1 MKINFYIFI
10 FYIFIF
16 YIFKYKNMSSDFFYK
31 FSNKIDNEDESL
43 KLNLDELYNKKQ
55 QQDLNVLNNYN
66 KILQRIHNK
75 IKYVSK
81 NIVNDNCCWYL
92 MPEMVI
98 GVPKYD
104 YKDCTAYIID
114 KLRANGFI
122 VRYTHPNLLFIS
134 WKHWVPTYVRNEIK
148 KKTGNVIDEY
158 GNIITNDD
166 KNNNTNMTNALE
178 NKDTK
183 DNLLFSNNKQIKNIN
198 TSSSKEYKDVKSYK
212 PSGNLIYNNS
222 LLEKLQ
228 IN

>member
-1 MKINFYIFI
+1 
-10 FYIFIF
+10 
-16 YIFKYKNMSSDFFYK
+16 MSSDFFYN

-75 IKYVSK
+75 IKFVSK

-104 YKDCTAYIID
+104 YKDCTAYTID

-148 KKTGNVIDEY
+148 KKTGNVVDEY
-158 GNIITNDD
+158 GNIINNDD
-166 KNNNTNMTNALE
+166 KNTNITSAME
-178 NKDTK
+178 NKDAN
-183 DNLLFSNNKQIKNIN
+183 DNLLFSNNKQVKNIN
-198 TSSSKEYKDVKSYK
+198 TSSNKDYKDIKSYK

>member
-1 MKINFYIFI
+1 
-10 FYIFIF
+10 
-16 YIFKYKNMSSDFFYK
+16 MSSDFFYN

-104 YKDCTAYIID
+104 YKDCTAYTID

-158 GNIITNDD
+158 GNIINNDD
-166 KNNNTNMTNALE
+166 NNNNTNISNTLE
-178 NKDTK
+178 NKDAK

>member
-1 MKINFYIFI
+1 
-10 FYIFIF
+10 
-16 YIFKYKNMSSDFFYK
+16 MSSDFFYN
-31 FSNKIDNEDESL
+31 FSNKIDSEDESL

-81 NIVNDNCCWYL
+81 NVVNDNCCWYL

-114 KLRANGFI
+114 KLRINGFI

-134 WKHWVPTYVRNEIK
+134 WKHWVPTYVRTEIK
-148 KKTGNVIDEY
+148 KKTGNAVDEY
-158 GNIITNDD
+158 GNIIVNDD
-166 KNNNTNMTNALE
+166 KNDNTNIVSNSE
-178 NKDTK
+178 SK
-183 DNLLFSNNKQIKNIN
+183 DNILFSNKQIKNIN
-198 TSSSKEYKDVKSYK
+198 TSSTKEYKDVKSYK

>member
-1 MKINFYIFI
+1 
-10 FYIFIF
+10 
-16 YIFKYKNMSSDFFYK
+16 MSSDFFYN

-75 IKYVSK
+75 IKFVSK

-104 YKDCTAYIID
+104 YKDCTAYTID

-148 KKTGNVIDEY
+148 KKTGNAVDEY
-158 GNIITNDD
+158 GNIINNDD
-166 KNNNTNMTNALE
+166 KNTNNTSAME
-178 NKDTK
+178 NKDAN
-183 DNLLFSNNKQIKNIN
+183 DNLLFSNNKQVKNIN

>member
-1 MKINFYIFI
+1 
-10 FYIFIF
+10 
-16 YIFKYKNMSSDFFYK
+16 MSSDFFYN

-81 NIVNDNCCWYL
+81 NVVNDNCCWYL

-114 KLRANGFI
+114 KLRANGFV

-134 WKHWVPTYVRNEIK
+134 WRHWIPTYVRNEIK
-148 KKTGNVIDEY
+148 KKTGNVVDEY
-158 GNIITNDD
+158 GNIINNDD
-166 KNNNTNMTNALE
+166 KNTNITSTLE
-178 NKDTK
+178 NKDNN

-198 TSSSKEYKDVKSYK
+198 TSSAKEYKDVKSYK

>member
-1 MKINFYIFI
+1 MA
-10 FYIFIF
+10 
-16 YIFKYKNMSSDFFYK
+16 SDFFYN
-31 FSNKIDNEDESL
+31 FSNKIDEDESL

-114 KLRANGFI
+114 KLRTNGFI

-134 WKHWVPTYVRNEIK
+134 WRHWVPTYVRNEIK
-148 KKTGNVIDEY
+148 KKTGNAIDEY
-158 GNIITNDD
+158 GNIVINDE
-166 KNNNTNMTNALE
+166 KNTNISTPSVE
-178 NKDTK
+178 NK

-198 TSSSKEYKDVKSYK
+198 TKDYKDIKSYK

-228 IN
+228 IS

>member
-1 MKINFYIFI
+1 MKIIIYIFI
-10 FYIFIF
+10 FLNI
-16 YIFKYKNMSSDFFYK
+16 KNMASDFFYN
-31 FSNKIDNEDESL
+31 FSNKIDEDESL

-114 KLRANGFI
+114 KLRTNGFV

-134 WKHWVPTYVRNEIK
+134 WRHWVPTYVRNEIK
-148 KKTGNVIDEY
+148 KKTGNAIDEY
-158 GNIITNDD
+158 GNIVINDE
-166 KNNNTNMTNALE
+166 KNTNTSTPSVE
-178 NKDTK
+178 NK

-198 TSSSKEYKDVKSYK
+198 TKDYKDIKSYK

-228 IN
+228 IS

>member
-1 MKINFYIFI
+1 
-10 FYIFIF
+10 
-16 YIFKYKNMSSDFFYK
+16 MSSDFFYN
-31 FSNKIDNEDESL
+31 FSNKIDKEDESL

-81 NIVNDNCCWYL
+81 NVVNDNCCWYL

-104 YKDCTAYIID
+104 YKDCTAYTID
-114 KLRANGFI
+114 KLRTNGFI

-134 WKHWVPTYVRNEIK
+134 WRHWVPTYVRNEIK
-148 KKTGNVIDEY
+148 KKTGNAVDEY
-158 GNIITNDD
+158 GNIINNEKNDNINISSNID
-166 KNNNTNMTNALE
+166 
-178 NKDTK
+178 NKDVK
-183 DNLLFSNNKQIKNIN
+183 DNILFSNKQIKNIN
-198 TSSSKEYKDVKSYK
+198 TSSTKDYKDIKSYK

>member
-1 MKINFYIFI
+1 
-10 FYIFIF
+10 
-16 YIFKYKNMSSDFFYK
+16 MSSDFFYN
-31 FSNKIDNEDESL
+31 FSNKIDEDESL

-81 NIVNDNCCWYL
+81 NVVNDNCCWYL
-92 MPEMVI
+92 MPEMVL

-104 YKDCTAYIID
+104 YKDCTVYTID

-134 WKHWVPTYVRNEIK
+134 WKHWVPTYVRTEIK

-158 GNIITNDD
+158 GNIINNGD
-166 KNNNTNMTNALE
+166 KNTDNNTDNTNVFNTE
-178 NKDTK
+178 NKD
-183 DNLLFSNNKQIKNIN
+183 NILFSNKQIKNIN
-198 TSSSKEYKDVKSYK
+198 NSSNAKEKEYKDVKSYK
-212 PSGNLIYNNS
+212 PSGNLIYNNN

>member
-1 MKINFYIFI
+1 
-10 FYIFIF
+10 
-16 YIFKYKNMSSDFFYK
+16 MSSDFFYN

-81 NIVNDNCCWYL
+81 NVVNDNCCWYL

-104 YKDCTAYIID
+104 YKDCTAYTID
-114 KLRANGFI
+114 KLRTNGFI

-134 WKHWVPTYVRNEIK
+134 WRHWVPTYVRNEIK
-148 KKTGNVIDEY
+148 KKTGNALDEY
-158 GNIITNDD
+158 GNIINNEKNDNINISSNID
-166 KNNNTNMTNALE
+166 
-178 NKDTK
+178 NKDVK
-183 DNLLFSNNKQIKNIN
+183 DNILFSNKQIKNIN
-198 TSSSKEYKDVKSYK
+198 TSSTKDYKDIKSYK

>member
-1 MKINFYIFI
+1 
-10 FYIFIF
+10 
-16 YIFKYKNMSSDFFYK
+16 MSSDFFYN

-75 IKYVSK
+75 IKFVSK
-81 NIVNDNCCWYL
+81 NVVNDNCCWYL

-104 YKDCTAYIID
+104 YKDCTAYTID

-148 KKTGNVIDEY
+148 KKTGNVVDEY
-158 GNIITNDD
+158 GNIINNDD
-166 KNNNTNMTNALE
+166 KNTNNTSAME
-178 NKDTK
+178 NKDAN
-183 DNLLFSNNKQIKNIN
+183 DNLLFSNNKQVKNIN
-198 TSSSKEYKDVKSYK
+198 TSSSKDYKDIKSYK